1 MDTLVLSRTWE
12 VDRVV
17 GWEEAMSLLIAG
29 RVEIVEEYDDRFVR
43 SVSVTFNMPSV
54 VRFISGLRFRNGKVK
69 FSRQNVYSRD
79 KGRCQ
84 YCGVHVPRHESTF
97 DHVIP
102 RCKGGKTT
110 WENIVIACLP
120 CNQKKGGR
128 TPKEARMPTRT
139 KPVRPTHI
147 SGANRIMLT
156 RDKNVPP
163 SWKNYIRDAQ
173 YWNTELESDNE

>member
-17 GWEEAMSLLIAG
+17 DWQEAMSLLVSG
-29 RVEIVEEYDDRFVR
+29 RVEIVEEYDDRFVH
-43 SVSVTFNMPSV
+43 SITVTFNMPSV
-54 VRFISGLRFRNGKVK
+54 VRFINGLRFRKSKVK
-69 FSRQNVYSRD
+69 FSRQNVYARD

-84 YCGVHVPRHESTF
+84 YCSKKMPRHKSTF

-110 WENIVIACLP
+110 WENIVISCLK

-128 TPKEARMPTRT
+128 TPNEARMRPLAV
-139 KPVRPTHI
+139 PVRPKYLSDVNKIT
-147 SGANRIMLT
+147 LT
-156 RDKNVPP
+156 RDKDVPP
-163 SWKNYIRDAQ
+163 SWKNYVRDAR
-173 YWNTELESDNE
+173 YWNVELEQD